1 MINSSVDYK
10 HLPRPTWAEIDID
23 AILNNINEY
32 KKILGDKA
40 EIIVAA
46 KGNGYG
52 HGMLPIV
59 RAINE
64 LDIYGFAT
72 GNMYEA
78 IEMRKHGIDKPI
90 QLFAH
95 NFPETADLLV
105 KYDLMPSFVKPGDA
119 KSFADALG
127 KDVALKVWVK
137 CDTGLG
143 RLGLLPEEVLP
154 ELEYIRNETSFKIE
168 GLYSHIGPTD
178 SDKNPKKDEYNEGQI
193 SCFNK
198 IIADIEAAGFEI
210 PRYQLSSTY
219 ATQRYEKAWYNTVC
233 IGTGVFA
240 NAKPQKDS
248 CGLKLKD
255 CLKGIHSRLISKKT
269 LKAGSRCLNMLME
282 NDCVIGVIPFGSCD
296 GFSTRNAGG
305 EVLLNG
311 VRCKIL
317 AVCLEHTVLDIP
329 YMLKNILEYINSNYQ
344 NSSLTLSSIAER
356 FWVNPSYLSR
366 YFKTYMGIN
375 IVQYIRS
382 MRIFYAKSLLQ
393 SSDMSIAEV
402 AEMVGIKSAS
412 HFSKIF
418 ENEVGES
425 PSKFRKSYFDRNH
438 S

>member
-10 HLPRPTWAEIDID
+10 NLPRPTWAEIDID
-23 AILNNINEY
+23 VILNNINEY

-40 EIIVAA
+40 KIIVAA

-59 RAINE
+59 NAINK

-72 GNMYEA
+72 GNIHEA

-95 NFPETADLLV
+95 NFPETAELLV

-119 KSFADALG
+119 KAFANALG
-127 KDVALKVWVK
+127 KDASIKVWVK

-178 SDKNPKKDEYNEGQI
+178 SSGNPEKDEYNEYQI

-198 IIADIEAAGFEI
+198 IIDSVEAAGFDI
-210 PRYQLSSTY
+210 PRYQLTSTY

-233 IGTGVFA
+233 IGTGIFA
-240 NAKPQKDS
+240 NAKPQKASYD
-248 CGLKLKD
+248 LELKD
-255 CLKGIHSRLISKKT
+255 CLKGIYSRLISKKT
-269 LKAGSRCLNMLME
+269 LKAGSRCLNMLIE
-282 NDCVIGVIPFGSCD
+282 NDTVIGVIPFGSCD

-305 EVLLNG
+305 EILLNG

-317 AVCLEHTVLDIP
+317 AVCLEHTVLDITDAP
-329 YMLKNILEYINSNYQ
+329 DAGIGDVVTLLGQNGEDQITVSEYCERLGITAIEFWC
-344 NSSLTLSSIAER
+344 SLSFHSFSHVYVRKDQPQI
-356 FWVNPSYLSR
+356 
-366 YFKTYMGIN
+366 
-375 IVQYIRS
+375 
-382 MRIFYAKSLLQ
+382 
-393 SSDMSIAEV
+393 EV
-402 AEMVGIKSAS
+402 IYS
-412 HFSKIF
+412 
-418 ENEVGES
+418 
-425 PSKFRKSYFDRNH
+425 
-438 S
+438 